1 MTLESLLEVLT
12 PTNIAFAMLIMALFL
27 AFARLVRGPS
37 LPDRVVA
44 LDLMGTLAVGVIAV
58 QAIQAGQPVSLD
70 VAIVVALIVFL
81 GTAAFAQY
89 LERRGRG
96 E

>member
-12 PTNIAFAMLIMALFL
+12 PTNFAFAMLSAALFL

>member
-1 MTLESLLEVLT
+1 MTPERLLEVLT